1 MEYIVFIH
9 NNTDSETDSEQ
20 WDEFFVTARK
30 SGHFKGGS
38 AIGKGYVVGSKNVPS
53 ITDTV
58 GGYMRFDADTLQEV
72 LDLLDSHPVVI
83 NGGTVEVCEMPKTP

>member
-20 WDEFFVTARK
+20 WDKFFFTARK

-38 AIGKGYVVGSKNVPS
+38 AIGKGYAVGKKSSVYYRYS
-53 ITDTV
+53 RWI
-58 GGYMRFDADTLQEV
+58 YE
-72 LDLLDSHPVVI
+72 I
-83 NGGTVEVCEMPKTP
+83 